1 MYGEDKGMSENM
13 TRQPIRVL
21 NMFTIMDR
29 GGAETMVMNYYRHID
44 RTKVQFDFLV
54 HREQRGAY
62 DDEIER
68 MGGRIYRM
76 CPVYPQNFSR
86 YKRDLRTFFRAH
98 PEYKIIHSHMS
109 ELGYFAFREAERQG
123 VPVRICHAHNAPHGF
138 DAKMIM
144 RTYFKKRMMPYLTHL
159 FMCGEESGK
168 WLYGEKNK
176 SRFIMLNNAIDAAV
190 YSFDASKR
198 EEMRRQLDLTD
209 ELVIGH
215 VGRFNPQKN
224 HPFLLDIFAALLKKE
239 PNAALLLVGGGAD
252 MPKIQAKAQELGIA
266 ERVRFLGVRSDVAD
280 LMQTM
285 DVFAFPSLYEGLPVT
300 MVEAQASGLPCIIS
314 DKVPPECILTDGLV
328 NIMPLSVSPEVW
340 AEKILTMRAVPRTDR
355 HEEIAAHGFDI
366 STEAVKLQEFYLKA
380 YEQNC

>member
-1 MYGEDKGMSENM
+1 MYGEDKGMSESM

-198 EEMRRQLDLTD
+198 QEMRRQLDLTD
-209 ELVIGH
+209 ELVVGH

-224 HPFLLDIFAALLKKE
+224 HPFLLDIFTSLLKKE
-239 PNAALLLVGGGAD
+239 PDAVLLLVGGGAD

-328 NIMPLSVSPEVW
+328 NIMPLSASPEVW

-355 HEEIAAHGFDI
+355 RDEIAAHGFDI
-366 STEAVKLQEFYLKA
+366 TTEAVKLQEFYIKSV
-380 YEQNC
+380 EK